1 MERKKQLYAIQL
13 ERQPQGALTNRNIP
27 AHRNRTYEKRNRIV
41 FSKPYHLGS
50 FIHRNMSD
58 GEEIMFILLRACIT
72 VIIILLL

>member
-41 FSKPYHLGS
+41 FSKPYDLGS
-50 FIHRNMSD
+50 FIHRN
-58 GEEIMFILLRACIT
+58 IMKGKTRQSG
-72 VIIILLL
+72 